1 MFCIGTAPA
10 NSNDPSDLLGLSFV
24 MLRQAATDDV
34 VDHLSAEI
42 TTLASELS
50 ACLGGGYLTLSQLAK
65 SDKPQDRKASHA
77 PPSHSKTVRTRQLQP
92 VEGRIMK
99 LLQSLGETRLVAV
112 ADIVSVRTRRRSQG
126 R

>member
-1 MFCIGTAPA
+1 MFCIGTALA

-24 MLRQAATDDV
+24 MLRQQATDDV

-77 PPSHSKTVRTRQLQP
+77 PPSQSKTGPNPT
-92 VEGRIMK
+92 
-99 LLQSLGETRLVAV
+99 
-112 ADIVSVRTRRRSQG
+112 ADNRSKVG
-126 R
+126 S